1 MFRLNIKH
9 ASFYAQTRARTH
21 THTIL
26 YTYLLNIRKNIRAY
40 VSKNITWDVAVRW
53 VRVLRS
59 WNYILK
65 TSFEI
70 INY

>member
-1 MFRLNIKH
+1 MHRFMLKQGRVH
-9 ASFYAQTRARTH
+9 TH